1 MLVLQNEDTGPED
14 LSKYR
19 KRAFEYVEEEKIVLD
34 ALVVLYRKRLEIV
47 QNHSKALEELRSTT
61 MNILDTS
68 SSLYDVLVRPVM
80 DCLRKDIESYTQYTR
95 DIEQDLTRIT
105 FTSGPRLEASI
116 IEQDLDAVKRLY
128 REYSASRIA
137 VLELSPPPSM
147 KRLPDEDIEHRRIA
161 AKLHPKQKVAR
172 THFETSYPKLL
183 NDHMKYMEQV
193 RRLVCGTILLVGDA
207 IAVPY
212 EKLELEQSRREYRH
226 ALILNPTTGNLEE
239 DRTVILGRDID
250 PGSEEDFA
258 GELLIACL
266 ERYPLVIEVYS
277 LPAYT
282 WWTASWEII
291 HRMESSQSIQCIYD
305 IVSGLSNANVAM
317 LLEVILINSRMNVP
331 LLNLTDHRSASRL
344 RENPWN
350 RPALVNLMKDVNQN
364 IKRILKAC
372 IIAYTT
378 MHHHMYIVRRIL
390 LTRRNTSSPSMDWPL
405 ETILRRW
412 DCDAWCPL
420 AENVVWDVKRVTNEP
435 PSLRRMK
442 RFPGKSGDEVFLEV
456 DQEGNIMDTPENTE
470 EKVFIKEQSFSIKK
484 LRKLMS

>member
-61 MNILDTS
+61 MNTLDTS
-68 SSLYDVLVRPVM
+68 SSLYDALVRPVI
-80 DCLRKDIESYTQYTR
+80 DCLRKDIESYTQYAR

-193 RRLVCGTILLVGDA
+193 RRLVWNNTTRRSELSATIACDANAEKMSIDRFSTADA

-266 ERYPLVIEVYS
+266 ERYPLVYN

-364 IKRILKAC
+364 MKRILKAC

-378 MHHHMYIVRRIL
+378 MHHH
-390 LTRRNTSSPSMDWPL
+390 
-405 ETILRRW
+405 
-412 DCDAWCPL
+412 
-420 AENVVWDVKRVTNEP
+420 
-435 PSLRRMK
+435 
-442 RFPGKSGDEVFLEV
+442 
-456 DQEGNIMDTPENTE
+456 
-470 EKVFIKEQSFSIKK
+470 
-484 LRKLMS
+484 

>member
-193 RRLVCGTILLVGDA
+193 RRLVELSATIACDANAEKMSIDRFSTADA

-266 ERYPLVIEVYS
+266 ERYPLVYS

-344 RENPWN
+344 R
-350 RPALVNLMKDVNQN
+350 D
-364 IKRILKAC
+364 
-372 IIAYTT
+372 
-378 MHHHMYIVRRIL
+378 
-390 LTRRNTSSPSMDWPL
+390 TSSPSMDWPL

>member
-172 THFETSYPKLL
+172 THFETSYPLL

-193 RRLVCGTILLVGDA
+193 RRLVCGTILLVGVNYRPRSHAMQTPKRCLLTD
-207 IAVPY
+207 
-212 EKLELEQSRREYRH
+212 SRRQMQSQFHMRNWNWSKAVES
-226 ALILNPTTGNLEE
+226 
-239 DRTVILGRDID
+239 ID
-250 PGSEEDFA
+250 M
-258 GELLIACL
+258 L
-266 ERYPLVIEVYS
+266 
-277 LPAYT
+277 
-282 WWTASWEII
+282 
-291 HRMESSQSIQCIYD
+291 SSSTQ
-305 IVSGLSNANVAM
+305 
-317 LLEVILINSRMNVP
+317 R
-331 LLNLTDHRSASRL
+331 
-344 RENPWN
+344 
-350 RPALVNLMKDVNQN
+350 
-364 IKRILKAC
+364 
-372 IIAYTT
+372 
-378 MHHHMYIVRRIL
+378 
-390 LTRRNTSSPSMDWPL
+390 L
-405 ETILRRW
+405 ETWKKTAPSSWVEISIL
-412 DCDAWCPL
+412 D
-420 AENVVWDVKRVTNEP
+420 
-435 PSLRRMK
+435 
-442 RFPGKSGDEVFLEV
+442 
-456 DQEGNIMDTPENTE
+456 
-470 EKVFIKEQSFSIKK
+470 
-484 LRKLMS
+484 LRKTSLENC